1 MTETDSKGLGGEAT
15 RSKIIIYIGDGPDA
29 APCPTGSPME
39 PDQQSMHNSVFNE
52 TYR

>member
-1 MTETDSKGLGGEAT
+1 VTETDSKGLGDEAT

-39 PDQQSMHNSVFNE
+39 PDQQSMRNSVCNE